1 MKLKMWMSGLLL
13 LILSSPSSWAQTVFT
28 STLEDQQSVSV
39 TVYNNGQ
46 GLVREQRKIQLPSG
60 TGELRFM
67 DVASA
72 INPVTVSVKSL
83 LSSDSFFISE
93 QNYEYDLI
101 SDSKL
106 LDKYVGKQLKIE
118 QWNEYQDR
126 KELTEA
132 TLIANNG
139 TPIYKIFDQIY
150 LGHPGTVIVPE
161 IPGNLIEKPT
171 LTWEFENRS
180 EAPQEL
186 EVTYLTG
193 GLSWKADYVVTLDDK
208 DEALDLAS
216 WVTLDNTSGT
226 GYVNAGLK
234 LVAGDVN
241 RVMEAP
247 MAKYGNVRAEMMMM
261 SDARA
266 PQFQEQAFFEYHIY
280 DLQRKTTLKN
290 NQTKQINLIEAFG
303 VKAEKEYRVQGNGY
317 YWTQPLRGEAS
328 KDAVEVFVNFKNSE
342 SNKLGMPLPAGIMR
356 FYKKDSSGAAQF
368 VGEDR
373 IQHTPKNEEVRM
385 KLGKA
390 FDITSERI
398 QTDFRQLTNNLYES
412 EWEITLRNHKKDPVT
427 VKVFEPISGNWKIL
441 TASHKET
448 KVDAFTV
455 RFDIAIPS
463 DGEVKLK
470 YRVQVGI

>member
-1 MKLKMWMSGLLL
+1 MRSLVSWFSLLVFFL
-13 LILSSPSSWAQTVFT
+13 HSPLVQAQNVFT

-46 GLVREQRKIQLPSG
+46 GLVRENRRVQLPSG

-83 LSSDSFFISE
+83 TGSDSFFVLE

-106 LDKYVGKQLKIE
+106 LEKYVGKSVKIE
-118 QWNEYQDR
+118 QWNEFQDR
-126 KELTEA
+126 KELTDA
-132 TLIANNG
+132 TLIAQNG
-139 TPIYKIFDQIY
+139 TPIFKIYDRIY
-150 LGHPGTVIVPE
+150 LGHPGTIIVPE
-161 IPGNLIEKPT
+161 IPENLIEKPT
-171 LTWEFENRS
+171 LTWEFENR
-180 EAPQEL
+180 ADAAQDL

-193 GLSWKADYVVTLDDK
+193 GLSWKADYVITLDEK
-208 DEALDLAS
+208 DENLDLSS

-226 GYVNAGLK
+226 SYVNAGLK

-241 RVMEAP
+241 RVQEAP
-247 MAKYGNVRAEMMMM
+247 MPKYAMMRADMAMMAE
-261 SDARA
+261 ARA

-303 VKAEKEYRVQGNGY
+303 VQAEKEYRVQGNGY
-317 YWTQPLRGEAS
+317 YWSQLYRGDGS
-328 KDAVEVFVNFKNSE
+328 KTPVEVSVKFKNAE

-356 FYKKDSSGAAQF
+356 FYKKDASGAAQF
-368 VGEDR
+368 IGEDR
-373 IQHTPKNEEVRM
+373 IEHTPKDEEVRV

-390 FDITSERI
+390 FDVTAERV
-398 QTDFRQLTNNLYES
+398 QTDFRQLTGNLYES
-412 EWEITLRNHKKDPVT
+412 EWEITLRNHKKEPVT
-427 VKVFEPISGNWKIL
+427 VQVFEPVNGNWKIL
-441 TASHKET
+441 TSSHEQIKT
-448 KVDAFTV
+448 DAFTI
-455 RFDIAIPS
+455 RFDVPVPA
-463 DGEVKLK
+463 DGEVKVK

>member
-1 MKLKMWMSGLLL
+1 MKLKMWVSGLLMF
-13 LILSSPSSWAQTVFT
+13 SMFVPSARAQSVFN
-28 STLEDQQSVSV
+28 STLDDQQSVSV

-46 GLVREQRKIQLPSG
+46 GLVREQRKIQLPAG

-83 LSSDSFFISE
+83 LSADSFFISE

-193 GLSWKADYVVTLDDK
+193 GLRWKADYVVTLDEK
-208 DEALDLAS
+208 DEALDLSS

-247 MAKYGNVRAEMMMM
+247 MAKFANARAEMVMM

-328 KDAVEVFVNFKNSE
+328 KEAVEVYVNFKNSE

-356 FYKKDSSGAAQF
+356 FYKKDASGAAQF

-390 FDITSERI
+390 FDITAERI
-398 QTDFRQLTNNLYES
+398 QTDFRQLTNNLYET
-412 EWEITLRNHKKDPVT
+412 EWEITLKNHKKDPVT
-427 VKVFEPISGNWKIL
+427 VKVFEPINGNWKIL
-441 TASHKET
+441 TASHTET

-455 RFDIAIPS
+455 RFDVTIPV